1 MMCLIVEDRMLDKN
15 LYFAKGYGAI
25 GLINEF
31 SAKG

>member
-1 MMCLIVEDRMLDKN
+1 MLDKN